1 MKNQERETLIEEY
14 ISAYNAMNVE
24 KMLSPLH
31 SEIIFENFSG
41 DERTH
46 FLVGKKAFKN
56 QALEALGYFS
66 ERNQT
71 ILNFTHQISNSEI
84 TISYRA
90 TLAIDIPN
98 GPTKGDK
105 LDFEGKS
112 RIEFKDNKISKIQD
126 FS

>member
-1 MKNQERETLIEEY
+1 MKNQERETLIKEY

-31 SEIIFENFSG
+31 SELIFENFSG
-41 DERTH
+41 EEKTH

-66 ERNQT
+66 ERNQS
-71 ILNFTHQISNSEI
+71 ILNITHQKSNSEV

-98 GPTKGDK
+98 GPKKGDK

-112 RIEFKDNKISKIQD
+112 IFEFKENKISKIQD

>member
-1 MKNQERETLIEEY
+1 MKNQERETLIKEY
-14 ISAYNAMNVE
+14 ISAYNDMKVE

-31 SEIIFENFSG
+31 SELIFENFSG
-41 DERTH
+41 DEKTH

-66 ERNQT
+66 ERNQS
-71 ILNFTHQISNSEI
+71 ILNITHQKSNSEV
-84 TISYRA
+84 TISYQA

-98 GPTKGDK
+98 GPKKGDK

-112 RIEFKDNKISKIQD
+112 IFEFKDNKISKIQD

>member
-1 MKNQERETLIEEY
+1 MKNQERETLIKEY
-14 ISAYNAMNVE
+14 ISAYNDMKVE

-31 SEIIFENFSG
+31 SELIFENFSG
-41 DERTH
+41 DEKTH

-66 ERNQT
+66 ERNQS
-71 ILNFTHQISNSEI
+71 ILNITHQKSNSKV
-84 TISYRA
+84 TISYQA
-90 TLAIDIPN
+90 TLRIDIPN
-98 GPTKGDK
+98 GPRKGDK

-112 RIEFKDNKISKIQD
+112 IFEFKDNKISKIQD